1 MGLAEPRKRRK
12 IGHDPRNLAWSGQSA
27 GPSYGHRLMTQ
38 QGWSEGQALGAR
50 DVSAATSSSSH
61 SRHRSGLATDAE
73 RLAAA
78 RVGILFKDD
87 NLGLGATRRG
97 GGADVE
103 AQKTGFDAFQGL
115 LGRLNGK
122 GDVEQREEG
131 KKREERKLEM
141 FFRGRWG
148 GMVFVKGG
156 VLVGNQSQEE
166 KGAEE
171 PEAPREEESE
181 DDDRNN
187 TDKQQQH
194 ALDVVENGAL
204 LQDHTGGKVSK
215 QEHVQDRDERRRI
228 KAEKKQRKE
237 EKRRRKEEKAQRRA
251 RREGDDES
259 ASPAQTPTALPLHR
273 SPISISHPPDEPV
286 SSAPSSDD
294 EAGKATKEQQQKEKQ
309 NKEKRKRKPEQV
321 KSVLE
326 SEISRPSSPSVLA
339 LKNGRHL
346 LRGRNIQAKKM
357 VLADAKGLDQIFMR

>member
-1 MGLAEPRKRRK
+1 
-12 IGHDPRNLAWSGQSA
+12 
-27 GPSYGHRLMTQ
+27 MTQ

-50 DVSAATSSSSH
+50 DVSAASSSH

-87 NLGLGATRRG
+87 NLGLGAARRA

-131 KKREERKLEM
+131 KKVEERKLEM

-148 GMVFVKGG
+148 GMVFVRGG
-156 VLVGNQSQEE
+156 VLVGNQDQKED
-166 KGAEE
+166 KAEE
-171 PEAPREEESE
+171 SEEPREDESE
-181 DDDRNN
+181 DDDKNN
-187 TDKQQQH
+187 RGDKQQRN
-194 ALDVVENGAL
+194 ALGAL
-204 LQDHTGGKVSK
+204 ETGALSQDQTGRERQ
-215 QEHVQDRDERRRI
+215 QERDERRRI
-228 KAEKKQRKE
+228 KTAKKERKE
-237 EKRRRKEEKAQRRA
+237 EKRRRKEEKAQRKA
-251 RREGDDES
+251 RREGGGES
-259 ASPAQTPTALPLHR
+259 ASPAQTRTALPLQR

-294 EAGKATKEQQQKEKQ
+294 EAGMATKEQQK
-309 NKEKRKRKPEQV
+309 NKKKRKVKPEQV
-321 KSVLE
+321 KGVLE